1 MVLLGAGPKGAVPL
15 SKATILG
22 GAIGNFITLS
32 RARHPKAKTHKQ
44 AERPMI
50 DYEASTFMQS
60 GELLGVVFGVL
71 LNGFL
76 PAILIYN
83 SYKTFAKGFASRK
96 KEDAAFKKA
105 AEDEAATVSGK
116 AAEDEAAEGK
126 AEPSETTL
134 APSGSVIDLS
144 AAATPP
150 PDSPLDEAAAAV
162 DIEAVKVDVKAEAN
176 HSESPPSSSTEAGST
191 GELELIYAEDSKQF
205 PLWAWAL
212 LAPMTIYTMV
222 YSIVKKIIQKDAN
235 CQDWAYWLW
244 YATPV
249 PILGGFMWY
258 TAILLGKRHERK
270 LAAGYEY
277 LPADIR
283 WDAASLKR
291 FPVTALLAGVT
302 AGLLGIGG
310 GMVIGP
316 LFLAIGME
324 PQVGT
329 SSCAFMILWTAFS
342 GVFIYG
348 ADGHLGAELGC
359 WCVAFGIISGQLGQ
373 TFVGAVLKKTG
384 RPSYVVFLLA
394 SIIALACCAMG
405 TTLIV
410 KMAQG
415 DYDAND
421 KVEENE
427 KLFYFGSDFGCD
439 ASPSQESTMMG
450 GTLPRAVALITL
462 VGYVLGCLLF
472 CV

>member
-1 MVLLGAGPKGAVPL
+1 
-15 SKATILG
+15 
-22 GAIGNFITLS
+22 
-32 RARHPKAKTHKQ
+32 
-44 AERPMI
+44 
-50 DYEASTFMQS
+50 
-60 GELLGVVFGVL
+60 
-71 LNGFL
+71 
-76 PAILIYN
+76 
-83 SYKTFAKGFASRK
+83 
-96 KEDAAFKKA
+96 
-105 AEDEAATVSGK
+105 
-116 AAEDEAAEGK
+116 
-126 AEPSETTL
+126 
-134 APSGSVIDLS
+134 
-144 AAATPP
+144 
-150 PDSPLDEAAAAV
+150 
-162 DIEAVKVDVKAEAN
+162 
-176 HSESPPSSSTEAGST
+176 
-191 GELELIYAEDSKQF
+191 
-205 PLWAWAL
+205 
-212 LAPMTIYTMV
+212 MV
-222 YSIVKKIIQKDAN
+222 YSIVKKIIQKDAS

-244 YATPV
+244 YVTPV

-329 SSCAFMILWTAFS
+329 SSCSFMILWTAFS

-439 ASPSQESTMMG
+439 SSSGSAGAPDMSDPVTIVGLIALVGFVIGCFIFCVRRLGSSGRSNGSQSKPGAQSMGRSLEASPTWKAA
-450 GTLPRAVALITL
+450 PAL
-462 VGYVLGCLLF
+462 
-472 CV
+472 